1 MKNLNLLIKPAS
13 STCNLQCKYCFYY
26 DVADNREIKNYGIMD
41 DETLEKNMVKKFFS
55 KEVEYQVNFAFQ
67 GGEPTTAGIEY
78 FEKFHFFVEKYNTKK
93 IHVTFALQT
102 KILENKK
109 WGNYFF

>member
-41 DETLEKNMVKKFFS
+41 DETLENMVKKVFE
-55 KEVEYQVNFAFQ
+55 EVEYQVNFAFQ

-93 IHVTFALQT
+93 IYILCQKLC
-102 KILENKK
+102 KI
-109 WGNYFF
+109 

>member
-1 MKNLNLLIKPAS
+1 MIKHKLYAILLIYFYCGGYDENLNLLIKPAS

-41 DETLEKNMVKKFFS
+41 DETLENMVKKVFE
-55 KEVEYQVNFAFQ
+55 EVEYQVNFAFQ

-78 FEKFHFFVEKYNTKK
+78 F
-93 IHVTFALQT
+93 
-102 KILENKK
+102 
-109 WGNYFF
+109 